1 MRTKYFGTIMWK
13 LLLYYFVIILITV
26 GIFYIL
32 TLSTF
37 RKHADTGRMMDMETR
52 VVNISRILSAK
63 YTENRNMKNLE
74 KSFLELAKISGMDLK
89 MIDNNNNLLSVFE
102 DRSRPPFMGMKNIE
116 LQKSDLVILKKGRK
130 LSEIRI
136 DEKTGKKLLYLGS
149 PIFYNKKVI
158 SSIFTIVPM
167 DLPFHFDRLI
177 FDSVTFAAI
186 IACIVALF
194 LSNSFTKPI
203 CKMEE
208 AARSMAMGDFSHR
221 MNLNRKDELGYL
233 AEAFDHMS
241 RRLQKHIE
249 SRMKLMGD
257 ISHELNTPL
266 TTIQASAET
275 MYDGMVTTDEERNK
289 YLKSILNQSKRLAYL
304 INDIAELSK
313 FEAGEVRVNKVSFDA
328 VEPVRRA
335 IESSALMA
343 ERKDIAVQSVIDD
356 ENLKAEGDPD
366 RILQIIQNL
375 LNNAIQH
382 NRQGIEIVISV
393 KQDGNKVK
401 FSVQDNGRGIP
412 ENELNY
418 IFERFY
424 KVDKARTS
432 GESGSGLGLA
442 IVREIL
448 EAHGEKISVISSEKG
463 SIFSFHLPA
472 SH

>member
-1 MRTKYFGTIMWK
+1 MKTKFFSTIMWK

-26 GIFYIL
+26 GVFYIL
-32 TLSTF
+32 TFTAF
-37 RKHADTGRMMDMETR
+37 RKHADMGRISDMESR
-52 VVNISRILSAK
+52 VRNIARILSVKSA
-63 YTENRNMKNLE
+63 ENQSFDSLE
-74 KSFLELAKISGMDLK
+74 KSFKELARISGMDLK
-89 MIDNNNNLLSVFE
+89 MIDRENNQLSFFE
-102 DRSRPPFMGMKNIE
+102 DPGRPPFLDMKSFK
-116 LQKSDLVILKKGRK
+116 LQKSDLENLKRGRN

-136 DEKTGKKLLYLGS
+136 DNKTGKKFLYLAF
-149 PIFYNKKVI
+149 PISNQKQVI
-158 SSIFTIVPM
+158 GSIFTIAPM

-177 FDSVTFAAI
+177 FDSVTFATI

-194 LSNSFTKPI
+194 FSNSFTKPI
-203 CKMEE
+203 RKMEE
-208 AARSMAMGDFSHR
+208 AARSMAQGDFSHR
-221 MNLNRKDELGYL
+221 MNLKRNDELGFL
-233 AEAFDHMS
+233 ADAFDHMS
-241 RRLQKHIE
+241 RRLKMHIE

-275 MYDGMVTTDEERNK
+275 MYDGMVTAEEERRK

-304 INDIAELSK
+304 ISDIAELSK
-313 FEAGEVRVNKVSFDA
+313 FEAGEVRVNKVTFDA

-343 ERKDIAVQSVIDD
+343 GRKDIKVRSVI
-356 ENLKAEGDPD
+356 ENEKLTVVGDPD

-382 NRQGIEIVISV
+382 NPTGIEVLISI
-393 KQDGNKVK
+393 KEDKDKVL
-401 FSVQDNGRGIP
+401 FSVQDHGKGIP
-412 ENELNY
+412 ENELDN
-418 IFERFY
+418 IFERFH

-448 EAHGEKISVISSEKG
+448 NAHGEKIWVTSSDKG
-463 SIFSFHLPA
+463 SVFSFHLPSA
-472 SH
+472 V

>member
-1 MRTKYFGTIMWK
+1 MWK

-26 GIFYIL
+26 GVFYIL
-32 TLSTF
+32 TLTTF
-37 RKHADTGRMMDMETR
+37 RKNADSGRISDMETR
-52 VVNISRILSAK
+52 VRNIARILSLK
-63 YTENRNMKNLE
+63 YTENQNFDNLE
-74 KSFLELAKISGMDLK
+74 KSFKELARISGMDLK
-89 MIDNNNNLLSVFE
+89 MIDNDNNLLSFYE
-102 DRSRPPFMGMKNIE
+102 DPGRPPFFDIRNSV
-116 LQKSDLVILKKGRK
+116 LQKSDLVILKRGRN

-136 DEKTGKKLLYLGS
+136 EKGSGKKVLYLGF
-149 PIFYNKKVI
+149 PIFYEKRVI
-158 SSIFTIVPM
+158 ASIFTIFPL

-177 FDSVTFAAI
+177 FDSVTFATI

-194 LSNSFTKPI
+194 FSDSFTKPI
-203 CKMEE
+203 RKMEE
-208 AARSMAMGDFSHR
+208 AARSMAQGDFSHR
-221 MNLNRKDELGYL
+221 MNLNRRDELGYL

-241 RRLQKHIE
+241 RRLKKHIE

-275 MYDGMVTTDEERNK
+275 MFDGMVTTEEERKK

-304 INDIAELSK
+304 ISDIAELSK
-313 FEAGEVRVNKVSFDA
+313 FEAGEVRVNRVTFNA
-328 VEPVRRA
+328 VDPVRRA
-335 IESSALMA
+335 IESSSLMA
-343 ERKDIAVQSVIDD
+343 GRKDIRVKSAVSD
-356 ENLKAEGDPD
+356 ENLKVMGDPD

-382 NRQGIEIVISV
+382 NPSGIEILISI
-393 KQDGNKVK
+393 KKDGEKTL
-401 FSVQDNGRGIP
+401 FSVQDNGKGIP
-412 ENELNY
+412 ENELEN
-418 IFERFY
+418 IFERFH

-448 EAHGEKISVISSEKG
+448 DAHGETISVTSSDKG

-472 SH
+472 SV